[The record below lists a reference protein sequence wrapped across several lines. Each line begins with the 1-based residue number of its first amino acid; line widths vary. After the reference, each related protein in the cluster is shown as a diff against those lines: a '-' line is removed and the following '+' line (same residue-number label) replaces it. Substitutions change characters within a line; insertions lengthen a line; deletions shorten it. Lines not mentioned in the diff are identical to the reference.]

1 MQCELVNIK
10 FSKTPRAISLLL
22 IVTFLVALAPVAA
35 LALNPPAQS
44 QSAQPAV
51 KNLLLEPQFPLQG
64 ERFFGQVER
73 QDDGKYV
80 LLAGSALYQ
89 LDKQLEAAHY
99 DGAKVKVIG
108 TLDPKE
114 NTIYVEAFERV

>member
-1 MQCELVNIK
+1 MQCELVNIQ
-10 FSKTPRAISLLL
+10 FSQRPRAISLLL
-22 IVTFLVALAPVAA
+22 ALTFLVALAPVAA
-35 LALNPPAQS
+35 LAQDPPAPA
-44 QSAQPAV
+44 AQPAV